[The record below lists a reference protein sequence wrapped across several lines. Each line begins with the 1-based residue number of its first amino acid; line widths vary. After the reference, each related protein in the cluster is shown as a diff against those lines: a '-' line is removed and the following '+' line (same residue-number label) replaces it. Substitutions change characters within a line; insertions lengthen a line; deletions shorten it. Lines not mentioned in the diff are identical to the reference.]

1 MKRTLYILTLIAAG
15 VLSSSCIGDLD
26 TKPLNPTDFIAGNVY
41 DDTEMTYLQGLSKI
55 YFQFVSND
63 TKDLEVADGGA
74 SELIRAFWS
83 AQETTTDEAKCA
95 WISDAWVRALNTNTY
110 SEAQNDAT
118 YAVYVRTIQGITLVN
133 EYLRQTA
140 PELLR
145 QRGVSEELAA
155 KIDGFRAEARFLR
168 AYFYWMAMDTF
179 GDVPFT
185 TEEDVLGMEY
195 RPKQKPRAEIFRYV
209 TGELEDLL
217 KDGSHMPEA
226 QSNYPRAD
234 KGSVAGLLVRLY
246 LNAQVYTAP
255 ADKPGTGQAEW
266 VKTKETCEK
275 IFNMPYELCPK
286 YSDLFRGDN
295 GENADA
301 RGEFLF
307 AASYDAQYTK
317 SYGGTTYLLVAS
329 LESDEVSDSS
339 MPTGVNA
346 GWAGLRMPYEF
357 IKTYFRPITT
367 PDYTSGSYL
376 TGDNRADSLFHI
388 AGRKESMNNG
398 KLYDFKC
405 GWVCRKFNNV
415 PHDTKPEDWLETAKN
430 KAYSDVDFPLIRL
443 GEIYLTYA
451 EACLNIGSADLEQ
464 ALPYVR
470 KIQTRALEKP
480 GVEFDAEAVVTS
492 ALVTRDWLRKERA
505 RELYWEGHRRTD
517 LIRYG
522 LYHSAD
528 YMWPYKGSDAS
539 TGRAFSEH
547 MTVFAIPPTELA
559 ANGEL
564 YQNYG
569 YPRAK

>member
-1 MKRTLYILTLIAAG
+1 MNKILYILTLTVAG
-15 VLSSSCIGDLD
+15 ALLSSCIGDLN
-26 TKPLNPTDFIAGNVY
+26 TRPLNKTDFIADNVY
-41 DDTEMTYLQGLSKI
+41 DDQETTYLQGLSKI

-95 WISDAWVRALNTNTY
+95 WIKDAWVRALNTNTY

-140 PELLR
+140 PERLSE
-145 QRGVSEELAA
+145 RGVSEELSA

-185 TEEDVLGMEY
+185 TESDDLGMDY
-195 RPKQKPRAEIFRYV
+195 RPKQKPRAEIFSYV
-209 TGELEDLL
+209 TGELEALL
-217 KDGSHMPEA
+217 ADGSDMPEA

-246 LNAQVYTAP
+246 LNAAVYTAP
-255 ADKPGTGQAEW
+255 ADKPGQGTAEW
-266 VKTKETCEK
+266 AKVQATCEK
-275 IFNMPYELCPK
+275 IFTTMNYSLCPE

-295 GENADA
+295 GENPEA

-317 SYGGTTYLLVAS
+317 SYGGTTYLLLAS
-329 LESDEVSDSS
+329 LEADEVSDSS

-357 IKTYFRPITT
+357 IKTFFRPLTT
-367 PDYTSGSYL
+367 PDYSSGKYL
-376 TGDNRADSLFHI
+376 IGDNRADGLFHI
-388 AGRKESMNNG
+388 EGRKESMNNG

-405 GWVCRKFNNV
+405 GWVCRKFNNI
-415 PHDTKPEDWLETAKN
+415 PHDKTEEEFLSEAATKS
-430 KAYSDVDFPLIRL
+430 YSDVDFPLIRL
-443 GEIYLTYA
+443 GEIYLAYA
-451 EACLNIGSADLEQ
+451 EACLKLGSSEVSK
-464 ALPYVR
+464 ALPYIAE
-470 KIQTRALEKP
+470 IQKRAIP
-480 GVEFDAEAVVTS
+480 DFDEATVTTS
-492 ALVTRDWLRKERA
+492 LLTEDWLRKERA
-505 RELYWEGHRRTD
+505 RELYWEGYRRTD

-522 LYHSAD
+522 LYHSSK
-528 YMWPYKGSDAS
+528 YIWPYKGSDAS
-539 TGRAFSEH
+539 SGKAFEEY

-559 ANGEL
+559 ANTDL

-569 YPRAK
+569 YPTSK